1 MRPWSVA
8 LLLAVP
14 GCSGII
20 DVREAD
26 GGAGDAD
33 DRAPAKGPAAPAVTP
48 DVPEVPETATP
59 IAHGIVTTTLVN
71 VVPRPAAEELLGM
84 LRWGARFQVY
94 ERAAASG
101 GCRDPWLRIGRGEWL
116 CSTGVSTRESPP
128 QPGFIPPLPRL
139 DADLPFRYMR
149 VTADELP
156 VYRRPPRVGE
166 DADAVKERT
175 LKKGYVLIIDKYVNI
190 YERQMYRTPYY
201 RFVPRDGTHVVAGP
215 DFRGVPIQSMERELP
230 FGWVVDPIARVR
242 EAPSMEAESEA
253 IGRHVRAKVL
263 ETKRGRG
270 EVWYRLDLAGQT
282 EGPRE
287 GWIASLQFAYL
298 AAIPRPRGVGA
309 RERWVHV
316 SLRNQTVAMY
326 EGDRMIFATLGSSGD
341 DEHRTPPGLYRI
353 ESKRVTATMDNEN
366 NLAGPYLIQDV
377 PWVMYFKGS
386 YALHGA
392 FWHDR
397 FGLRTSHGCVNLA
410 PSDARR
416 MFGWIKPD
424 LVAGWHAIFARPGR
438 SGSVVL
444 LTD

>member
-1 MRPWSVA
+1 MILSVA
-8 LLLAVP
+8 

-26 GGAGDAD
+26 GGDEDGEG
-33 DRAPAKGPAAPAVTP
+33 RAPAKGPAAAPAVP
-48 DVPEVPETATP
+48 DEPEVPETATP
-59 IAHGIVTTTLVN
+59 IAHGIVTSTLVN
-71 VVPRPAAEELLGM
+71 VVPRPAADQLLGM
-84 LRWGARFQVY
+84 LRWGARFEVF

-116 CSTGVSTRESPP
+116 CSTGVTTRENAPP
-128 QPGFIPPLPRL
+128 EPGFIPPLPRMES
-139 DADLPFRYMR
+139 DLPFRYMR

-190 YERQMYRTPYY
+190 YQREMYRTPYY
-201 RFVPRDGTHVVAGP
+201 KFVPRDGTHVVNGP
-215 DFRGVPIQSMERELP
+215 AFRGVPIQSMEQELP

-242 EAPSMEAESEA
+242 EAPSMEAESVA

-270 EVWYRLDLAGQT
+270 EVWYRLDLSGQPSGGET
-282 EGPRE
+282 ELPRE

-309 RERWVHV
+309 HERWVHV

-341 DEHRTPPGLYRI
+341 DEHPTPSGLYRL

-410 PSDARR
+410 PNDARR

-424 LVAGWHAIFARPGR
+424 LIAGWHAIFSRPGR

-444 LTD
+444 LTE

>member
-1 MRPWSVA
+1 MRPLSPWIVVVA
-8 LLLAVP
+8 LS
-14 GCSGII
+14 GCSGVI
-20 DVREAD
+20 DVREVD
-26 GGAGDAD
+26 GGAEGGDRKAG
-33 DRAPAKGPAAPAVTP
+33 RPAAPAAPP
-48 DVPEVPETATP
+48 DEPDVPETATP

-71 VVPRPAAEELLGM
+71 VVPRPAAEQLLGM
-84 LRWGARFQVY
+84 LRWGARFEVF
-94 ERAAASG
+94 ERAAAAG

-116 CSTGVSTRESPP
+116 CSTGVSTREGNPP
-128 QPGFIPPLPRL
+128 EPGFIPPLPRL

-166 DADAVKERT
+166 DPDTVRERV

-190 YERQMYRTPYY
+190 YQREMYRTPYY

-215 DFRGVPIQSMERELP
+215 DFRGVPIGSMEAELP

-242 EAPSMEAESEA
+242 EEPSMEAHGEPIA
-253 IGRHVRAKVL
+253 RHLRTKVL

-270 EVWYRLDLAGQT
+270 EVWYRLDLHAQM

-298 AAIPRPRGVGA
+298 DKVPRPRGVGA
-309 RERWVHV
+309 HDRWVHV

-341 DEHRTPPGLYRI
+341 DEHPTPAGLYRI

-410 PSDARR
+410 PNDARR
-416 MFGWIKPD
+416 MFAWIKPD
-424 LVAGWHAIFARPGR
+424 LIAGWHAIFSRPGR
-438 SGSVVL
+438 SGTVVL
-444 LTD
+444 LTE

>member
-1 MRPWSVA
+1 LTSLA
-8 LLLAVP
+8 LA
-14 GCSGII
+14 GCSGVI
-20 DVREAD
+20 DVREVD
-26 GGAGDAD
+26 GGDGGDART
-33 DRAPAKGPAAPAVTP
+33 RAGEASVRAAVP
-48 DVPEVPETATP
+48 DEPEVPETMAP

-71 VVPRPAAEELLGM
+71 VVPRPAAEQLLGM
-84 LRWGARFQVY
+84 LRWGARFEVY

-101 GCRDPWLRIGRGEWL
+101 GCRDPWLRIGRGEWM
-116 CSTGVSTRESPP
+116 CSTGVNTREEAPP
-128 QPGFIPPLPRL
+128 EPGFIPPLPRM

-156 VYRRPPRVGE
+156 VYRRPPKVGE
-166 DADAVKERT
+166 DADAVRERV
-175 LKKGYVLIIDKYVNI
+175 LKKGYVLIIDKFVNI

-201 RFVPRDGTHVVAGP
+201 KFVPRDGTHVVSGP
-215 DFRGVPIQSMERELP
+215 DFRGVAIGSMEQELP
-230 FGWVVDPIARVR
+230 MGWVVDPIARVR
-242 EAPSMEAESEA
+242 EAPAMDAPSEPVA
-253 IGRHVRAKVL
+253 RHLRTKVL

-270 EVWYRLDLAGQT
+270 EVWYRLDLSRQT

-298 AAIPRPRGVGA
+298 DKVARPRGVGPH
-309 RERWVHV
+309 ERWVHV

-341 DEHRTPPGLYRI
+341 DEHPTPAGLYRL

-424 LVAGWHAIFARPGR
+424 LIQGWHGIFARPGR
-438 SGSVVL
+438 SGSAVL
-444 LTD
+444 LTE